1 MARGDVNVPCCVKS
15 RQKQKDEMKGVRLVF
30 FTAVVF
36 SFVLQT
42 FQDSKTRKGMFFSQS
57 PSKGKN
63 AGRKPLSNGVVE
75 NHWVA
80 QPQPVLIL
88 YTSVG

>member
-42 FQDSKTRKGMFFSQS
+42 FQDSKKKRHVFLSITIKG
-57 PSKGKN
+57 
-63 AGRKPLSNGVVE
+63 
-75 NHWVA
+75 
-80 QPQPVLIL
+80 
-88 YTSVG
+88 